1 MKVKVCQNH
10 LAHFFEAL
18 VKGDT
23 AVVKRIEHQLAA
35 EEECVACAYLLR
47 ARGEARNE
55 AEEFLTKEG
64 FLNYLTVRGAS
75 EMRPSTRSTVKT
87 FLLFFLLAAVVSGL
101 LTLIYLR
108 SVVYF
113 S

>member
-10 LAHFFEAL
+10 LPHFFEAL

-23 AVVKRIEHQLAA
+23 TMVKRIEHQLAA

-47 ARGEARNE
+47 ARGDARNE
-55 AEEFLTKEG
+55 AEEFLAKEG
-64 FLNYLTVRGAS
+64 FLNHLSDQSKPGGGS
-75 EMRPSTRSTVKT
+75 GSRSIKV

-101 LTLIYLR
+101 LALIYFR
-108 SVVYF
+108 SAVYF
-113 S
+113 G